1 MRLYS
6 IVHPNTDIHMNTYV
20 YSVTLVTA
28 QDYNPVYTRVCIHTV
43 FSCQVYFKENKCLA
57 CYQFNGSAWR
67 LMLHGF
73 IDSVFMSEGGNV
85 YHLVPVAIEVDKW
98 TDSVPSLDQM
108 ADLTSR

>member
-1 MRLYS
+1 
-6 IVHPNTDIHMNTYV
+6 
-20 YSVTLVTA
+20 
-28 QDYNPVYTRVCIHTV
+28 
-43 FSCQVYFKENKCLA
+43 
-57 CYQFNGSAWR
+57 
-67 LMLHGF
+67 MLHGF